1 MEVRRGSSRCS
12 YSLLRHPTI
21 TSTLFLPLS
30 RLITPRSD
38 DDHEFCGEN
47 VGNDHH
53 YSRPIV
59 VLDVIWNLAFVAVSV
74 LVLLSSIKERPSTP
88 LRVWVCGYAF
98 QCLLHLGFVYFEFRS
113 RNDRCDDRACL
124 GELSPSQR
132 QSSIVKWLES
142 LNTVI
147 SSVWWVIGCYWIVTG
162 GQPLLQDSPRL
173 YWLTVVFLAFD
184 VFFIIFC
191 IGMALA
197 VFFAIFCCIPLVAIA
212 YAVATRQGASDAD
225 IRTLAKYRYRQA
237 DQFRKLDIDEKQ
249 EALGAR
255 LELGDDSSS
264 NELAL
269 HPDDSC
275 CICLSLYI
283 DGAELYSLPCNHH
296 FHCGCISKWLR
307 INAICPLCKLNIRR
321 GDTLV

>member
-173 YWLTVVFLAFD
+173 YW
-184 VFFIIFC
+184 
-191 IGMALA
+191 
-197 VFFAIFCCIPLVAIA
+197 
-212 YAVATRQGASDAD
+212 
-225 IRTLAKYRYRQA
+225 TLAKYRYRQA

-269 HPDDSC
+269 HPDDSKC